1 MALIDELKEQR
12 EGYAVRKERALMD
25 VAYFDGKLADL
36 NIAISALCGGAEL
49 ALEAPAQPVHPDAEL
64 RSVPGAE
71 EESRDQFEASAGQTE
86 EAAVRAFSA
95 GDDQSD
101 GVRALPGGVE
111 ESRDHIL
118 QTIATLNAL
127 DNPDRV
133 GQAGVEVE
141 TPPEIAEDFTL
152 LDPALLSID
161 EPILDATI
169 LPQVTPDEVPPTAE
183 VIHTDD
189 GRKRF
194 ALFGGQTHEVVS
206 GSGNPDAD
214 FWASVLHPKPK
225 VDA

>member
-1 MALIDELKEQR
+1 MALIDELKRRQQELRQ
-12 EGYAVRKERALMD
+12 EMNEL
-25 VAYFDGKLADL
+25 VAHEEVIGNDL
-36 NIAISALCGGAEL
+36 LDLDIAIA
-49 ALEAPAQPVHPDAEL
+49 ALEGPPVATLEQAPAQPVHPDAEL

-71 EESRDQFEASAGQTE
+71 EESRDQSEGVRRFTE
-86 EAAVRAFSA
+86 EVIRSETR
-95 GDDQSD
+95 D
-101 GVRALPGGVE
+101 PG
-111 ESRDHIL
+111 
-118 QTIATLNAL
+118 
-127 DNPDRV
+127 
-133 GQAGVEVE
+133 EV
-141 TPPEIAEDFTL
+141 PAPEDTAEDFTL

>member
-1 MALIDELKEQR
+1 MALIDELKQQR
-12 EGYAVRKERALMD
+12 AEMDEKYHRAIADGGYYCGRLNDLDRA
-25 VAYFDGKLADL
+25 
-36 NIAISALCGGAEL
+36 IA

-64 RSVPGAE
+64 RSVTPATE
-71 EESRDQFEASAGQTE
+71 EESGDQFEPDAS
-86 EAAVRAFSA
+86 
-95 GDDQSD
+95 
-101 GVRALPGGVE
+101 P
-111 ESRDHIL
+111 
-118 QTIATLNAL
+118 
-127 DNPDRV
+127 
-133 GQAGVEVE
+133 
-141 TPPEIAEDFTL
+141 AEDFTL